1 MAGYQSTAYGYEDL
15 DPIPERYGVVSSVKY
30 QEIVAD
36 AGYESEE
43 NYLFLEGNGQ
53 LAYINPRNYEIS
65 KPENTVRISG
75 GWKT

>member
-15 DPIPERYGVVSSVKY
+15 DPILKDMELYLPFKY

-43 NYLFLEGNGQ
+43 NYLFLEEKRSAG
-53 LAYINPRNYEIS
+53 LY
-65 KPENTVRISG
+65 
-75 GWKT
+75 